1 MDEVKIIAPVVSIP
15 VECTLDRMIA
25 RDTARRIAGAL
36 GFLPAAQAQIGTV
49 ALNLTDVLLRSR
61 TAQELE
67 FYGVRDNATTGMC
80 LSCPVWW
87 LNGCPQDQIVADLQS
102 KFAHLADE
110 IDFQPEDMLALL
122 TFWQK

>member
-25 RDTARRIAGAL
+25 RDTARRVAGAL
-36 GFLPAAQAQIGTV
+36 GFLPASQAHIGTV
-49 ALNLTDVLLRSR
+49 ALNLTDILLSSR
-61 TAQELE
+61 AAQELE

-87 LNGCPQDQIVADLQS
+87 LSGCSQDQIVADLQS